1 MTSFGNWQLSSSD
14 SEDEKATNGVLLK
27 VKKKRKKYSTNNNV
41 ESNMSD
47 EEYVPLSARLKM
59 KGSNSIEISEEEE
72 DLPVF
77 KIQNNTSTAALTN
90 KENVTSIINSNVQQG
105 IGVKISPCKM
115 NIETLDLTISDDEM
129 GSLNSFPN
137 SMQDIRKKNSPVK
150 SKMNIETLDLTNA
163 DDASYLEP
171 VPNAIQRKS
180 PRKNPESEKAKI
192 AKKAEAD
199 RRKALNLHL
208 KALKPEECLK
218 YMKVLVSQLIVSMFE
233 DFDFMSELKDGFE
246 PACQRELFDLPCVRW
261 SRKVT
266 TTEVGGQSSEIHDE
280 PEMLVA
286 LPASEFVKMVHAQIN
301 AFSNDE
307 TLTKW
312 VKKLQIENP
321 GINIHLVCH
330 GLEKYNKNLK
340 NKQRREEK
348 RQEKGTTAK
357 RKKTLSVPEVSQDEI
372 EEVLVD
378 LQIECRTTVLYIEK
392 PTELV
397 TMVKQLTKSIGEA
410 PYKRMKRND
419 VLFINEIPSVKINP
433 KTGEGLKKVWKQMMQ
448 QFHNVTPVM
457 ATAISDRYPSLL
469 SLIKAYESCGNDT
482 SKAEMLL
489 ADIPVRRGVGT
500 LQTSRRIGAELS
512 YKIYRLL
519 MSRISTERLY

>member
-14 SEDEKATNGVLLK
+14 SEDEKTTNGVLLK

-41 ESNMSD
+41 ESNISD

-59 KGSNSIEISEEEE
+59 KGSNTTEISEEEE

-115 NIETLDLTISDDEM
+115 NIETLDLT
-129 GSLNSFPN
+129 
-137 SMQDIRKKNSPVK
+137 
-150 SKMNIETLDLTNA
+150 NA
-163 DDASYLEP
+163 DDASYLKP

-180 PRKNPESEKAKI
+180 PRKNPESERAKI

-218 YMKVLVSQLIVSMFE
+218 YMKVLISQLIVSMFD

-261 SRKVT
+261 SRKVTT

-301 AFSNDE
+301 AFSNEE

-340 NKQRREEK
+340 NIQRREEK

-357 RKKTLSVPEVSQDEI
+357 RKKTPSVPEVSQDQI

-397 TMVKQLTKSIGEA
+397 AMVKQLTKSIGEA

-469 SLIKAYESCGNDT
+469 SLIKAYELCGNDT

>member
-105 IGVKISPCKM
+105 IGVKISPC
-115 NIETLDLTISDDEM
+115 
-129 GSLNSFPN
+129 
-137 SMQDIRKKNSPVK
+137 
-150 SKMNIETLDLTNA
+150 KMNIETLDLTNA